1 MIEEKDVKLFHE
13 VNLQREVLPSGFEL
27 FRTNKIKTHPDH
39 FIHSSLKP
47 TGNIS
52 RDQENQFIYSNPN
65 HDYYKIPPK
74 NKKLKK
80 SEKYQ
85 FKFNNI
91 INVHKNKLMTYF
103 LCNSYEKLFSLFEFY
118 IVNLF
123 NGLSL
128 ESIADLFRRELISDS
143 IYINAMK
150 CISLINEN
158 KQMYKHIYIRNN
170 NNRLDTTEI
179 FLKVEEI
186 KHENSK
192 DDALMLVLKF
202 SDLLKS
208 IDEKLFTNQI
218 EKLNEV
224 FEKNNFS

>member
-1 MIEEKDVKLFHE
+1 M
-13 VNLQREVLPSGFEL
+13 NLQREVLPSGYEL
-27 FRTNKIKTHPDH
+27 YRTNKIKTNPDH
-39 FIHSSLKP
+39 FIHSSFKP

-52 RDQENQFIYSNPN
+52 RDQESHFIYSNPV
-65 HDYYKIPPK
+65 HDYYVIPQK

-91 INVHKNKLMTYF
+91 INIQKNKLMAYF
-103 LCNSYEKLFSLFEFY
+103 LCNSFEKLFSLFEFY

-128 ESIADLFRRELISDS
+128 EAIIDLFKRELISDS

-150 CISLINEN
+150 CITLINDN
-158 KQMYKHIYIRNN
+158 KQLYKHTYIRNN

-179 FLKVEEI
+179 FMKVEEI

-208 IDEKLFTNQI
+208 IDEKIFREQI
-218 EKLNEV
+218 DKLSEI
-224 FEKNNFS
+224 FEKNNIS